1 MYYIESVYLSY
12 QDITKVITKEK
23 KGLLGLLTTSS
34 QYICHIKYQVITNTS
49 YIKSLYQG
57 FLRILFF
64 AWARS
69 LR

>member
-34 QYICHIKYQVITNTS
+34 QYIYHIKYQVITNTS